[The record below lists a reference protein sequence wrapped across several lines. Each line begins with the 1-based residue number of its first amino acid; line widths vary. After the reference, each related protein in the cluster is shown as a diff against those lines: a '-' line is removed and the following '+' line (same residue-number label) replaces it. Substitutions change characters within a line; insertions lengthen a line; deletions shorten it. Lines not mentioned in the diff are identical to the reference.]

1 MQQTVVGLHLIFSPL
16 MSIEVSA
23 KSSNHFCIILFAE
36 NGVSVLDRMSHLL
49 FTALSATPSTR
60 PSSEAS
66 RKAQEFEL
74 AARKMASVHPAL
86 VLRHLPMV
94 ASSLRGRSHYDYS
107 VFRNRHLA
115 YFQQILGILELC
127 QPHLFHRQ
135 HADAL
140 LATLDCYMS
149 IFKVGK

>member
-1 MQQTVVGLHLIFSPL
+1 M
-16 MSIEVSA
+16 
-23 KSSNHFCIILFAE
+23 
-36 NGVSVLDRMSHLL
+36 LDRMSHLL

-149 IFKVGK
+149 IFKVGKQCRYLMSSELCYKLDVQVLKQTFFVISYLLPFL